1 MELIRIV
8 IALVSQITSLGIP
21 PSVSDEVAF
30 RGWCQKLCGLLT
42 SVAQIVPSEV
52 DDGAVN
58 LLTNIVNNDST
69 WEALYGMIVMAWND
83 EPIVVS
89 EDITAAQ
96 AIDPAL
102 VIQIVLAIIEL
113 IRNWKK

>member
-8 IALVSQITSLGIP
+8 ISLVSQITSLGVP
-21 PSVSDEVAF
+21 PNASDEVAF
-30 RGWCQKLCGLLT
+30 RTWCQKLCGVLAA
-42 SVAQIVPSEV
+42 VAQLVPSEV

-58 LLTNIVNNDST
+58 LLANIVNNDST
-69 WEALYGMIVMAWND
+69 WEALYGMIVMALND
-83 EPIVVS
+83 EPIAVS

-102 VIQIVLAIIEL
+102 VIQIVLAIVEL